1 MEFGLGLVTPDPE
14 CASGECDGFVAPHAI
29 PSAQTAAVN
38 TMFPSV
44 TASSP
49 ASNEPPEDDD
59 GLPNLSFPAYMQGI
73 YTTWCLVL
81 LLVGLAG
88 NILVPVLVLRDRELR
103 GASTSIFIV
112 NLVAADL
119 LVLVVCLPALLCEL
133 YAPPDVWVLPPSMCK
148 YQISILTHFL
158 LLILSRGTK
167 ARRLHASL
175 SANFTYLEGKEGI
188 SSFWACLHLRK
199 GVGFV

>member
-1 MEFGLGLVTPDPE
+1 MEFGLGLVTAPPDPE
-14 CASGECDGFVAPHAI
+14 CASGECDGFVVPHTI
-29 PSAQTAAVN
+29 PSPQTATVN
-38 TMFPSV
+38 SMFPSV
-44 TASSP
+44 TTSSP
-49 ASNEPPEDDD
+49 ATDVEPPEDAD

-148 YQISILTHFL
+148 YQISILTHL
-158 LLILSRGTK
+158 LLLTLPRGYK
-167 ARRLHASL
+167 GALCLHASL
-175 SANFTYLEGKEGI
+175 SGSLEGKAGI
-188 SSFWACLHLRK
+188 GSF
-199 GVGFV
+199 